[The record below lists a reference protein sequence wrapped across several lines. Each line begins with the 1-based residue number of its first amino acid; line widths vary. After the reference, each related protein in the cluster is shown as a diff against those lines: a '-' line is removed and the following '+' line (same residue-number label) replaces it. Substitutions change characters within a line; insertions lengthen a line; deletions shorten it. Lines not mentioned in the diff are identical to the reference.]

1 MRKHL
6 AFLVVYLLIFLSTAG
21 CIDIHLVKDL
31 LVPREEEKIEYWIK
45 EYNFFYSFN
54 STQEDPIE
62 IYNKVYSVPVKP
74 LTEHMR
80 FDIDVVIRS
89 AEEIW
94 ETINETF
101 NPGPEITE
109 WVERLLELAGQRYV
123 EVTIKSPDGVEWFNY
138 KFNDTEKIEF
148 PPETPL
154 PGPGEGNWTIEVD
167 GAGVGKEL
175 IQGLAY
181 YDKFSIHV
189 VLNEPKD

>member
-1 MRKHL
+1 MRKQL
-6 AFLVVYLLIFLSTAG
+6 AFLVVFLLIFLSTAG
-21 CIDIHLVKDL
+21 CIDIHFVKDL

-45 EYNFFYSFN
+45 EYNFGHSFN
-54 STQEDPIE
+54 STQNDPIE
-62 IYNKVYSVPVKP
+62 IYNNVSTVPVKP

-80 FDIDVVIRS
+80 FDIDVVMRS

-94 ETINETF
+94 ETINESGLPIPQEF
-101 NPGPEITE
+101 KD
-109 WVERLLELAGQRYV
+109 WVEQILELVGQRYI

-154 PGPGEGNWTIEVD
+154 PGPGEGDWTIEVE
-167 GAGVGKEL
+167 GAGGGIEVFGF
-175 IQGLAY
+175 AY